1 MVIDK
6 DKAKRYSRH
15 FALKEIGVS
24 GQKKLLSSKVLV
36 IGAGGLGSPVIM
48 YLAAAG
54 VGTIG
59 IADGDTVDVS
69 NLQRQIIH
77 NEKSVG
83 VPKTVSAKRTAES
96 IAPDVNVVIHEGPV
110 TAENIMDIISQYDFI
125 VDCTDRFETKFLI
138 NDACVLAKKPY
149 SHAGVVRFGGQAMT
163 YVPGKG
169 PCLRCLMGDV
179 PKDAPTCRE
188 AGVLGAA
195 VGVIGSVQAL
205 EAVKYITGAGDL
217 LCGRVLTFE
226 GLEMKVRVHNMPY
239 SDPDCPVCGIK
250 PRITDLSVSKDE
262 YMISCG
268 NL

>member
-77 NEKSVG
+77 NEQSVG

-96 IAPDVNVVIHEGPV
+96 IAPDVNVVIHEGLV
-110 TAENIMDIISQYDFI
+110 TAENII
-125 VDCTDRFETKFLI
+125 
-138 NDACVLAKKPY
+138 
-149 SHAGVVRFGGQAMT
+149 
-163 YVPGKG
+163 KG
-169 PCLRCLMGDV
+169 FNENIF
-179 PKDAPTCRE
+179 E
-188 AGVLGAA
+188 AGYFKYAFKNYIWWECL
-195 VGVIGSVQAL
+195 IAL
-205 EAVKYITGAGDL
+205 FLTLFVTGATVIVWNNTG
-217 LCGRVLTFE
+217 
-226 GLEMKVRVHNMPY
+226 N
-239 SDPDCPVCGIK
+239 
-250 PRITDLSVSKDE
+250 DE
-262 YMISCG
+262 E
-268 NL
+268 NA